1 MHVRLALPI
10 RVRRLA
16 LAVGCLVLLSAPCSL
31 AVTGPED
38 EPLGAATLRAWHVED
53 FHAEVQVRRS
63 GVVEVVETLK
73 VRFEG
78 SYNGIFRTIPIQ
90 YRTRANLNYTL
101 GLEVLGVEDG
111 AGQGLRY
118 ETSRE
123 RHYRKIKVWVPG
135 ASDAVRTVVIRYR
148 VDNALRFFE
157 EDDHSWDELYWNVTG
172 DEWPV
177 PIERASVRVRLPAQ
191 VTGVRARGFTGGY
204 GSTEESVELN
214 ISDYLVDVRSRRGL
228 GIHEGLTVAIAWD
241 SFITDAPASS
251 GAPDDLETAGEA
263 SGEYLI
269 RRPTV
274 WDRIRTFFRSNW
286 PLLIPFLALFAMRS
300 IWNRHGRDPR
310 RRPIAPMYEPPEGL
324 TPSEVGTLVDNRTDL
339 RDVTAMLV
347 DLAVRGY
354 LVIEETEEDKFLGL
368 IKEKDYVLELQR
380 GGQDLSGLKSHE
392 HKLLKAV
399 FGSPA
404 AGDRVHMSDLE
415 NEFYKDLPGIKE
427 RIFAELMELN
437 YYRSRPD
444 RVLGLW
450 VGIAIATGLLL
461 AGGGSVIAAR
471 FGMAPLT
478 TVLAGVLTAAIVL
491 GFGIFMPAR
500 TVAGTRALEAALGF
514 EEFLQRVESDRFKKM
529 ITGPEMFERYL
540 PYAMALA
547 VEKKWAAAFA
557 DIYREAPDW
566 YRGTGHRGFHPTIF
580 VGDLSGMTQH
590 AATAMTSAPRSSG
603 GSGFSGGGGGGF
615 SGGGFGGGGGGA
627 F

>member
-1 MHVRLALPI
+1 VTSGLPTRILRPAFAAACLA
-10 RVRRLA
+10 
-16 LAVGCLVLLSAPCSL
+16 LLSAPVGL
-31 AVTGPED
+31 PAAGPGTTTSD
-38 EPLGAATLRAWHVED
+38 ISTVRSWRVED
-53 FHAEVQVRRS
+53 FHADVHVLRS
-63 GVVEVVETLK
+63 GFVEVVETLK

-78 SYNGIFRTIPIQ
+78 SYNGIFRTIPIE

-101 GLEVLGVEDG
+101 GLEVLSVEDE

-148 VDNALRFFE
+148 VDNGLRFFE
-157 EDDHSWDELYWNVTG
+157 EDDQAWDELYWNVTG

-177 PIERASVRVRLPAQ
+177 PIERASVSVRLPAQ

-204 GSTEESVELN
+204 GSTEESVEVG
-214 ISDYLVDVRSRRGL
+214 ISDHVVSVRSTRGL

-241 SFITDAPASS
+241 SFITRPAAAAQ
-251 GAPDDLETAGEA
+251 GGNEPQAAL

-274 WDRIRTFFRSNW
+274 RDRILRFFRSNW
-286 PLLIPFLALFAMRS
+286 PLLIPFLALFAMHR
-300 IWNRHGRDPR
+300 IWRRHGRDPQR
-310 RRPIAPMYEPPEGL
+310 RAIAPMYEPPPGL
-324 TPSEVGTLVDNRTDL
+324 TPSEVGTLVDNRVDL

-354 LVIEETEEDKFLGL
+354 LVIEETEQEKFLGL
-368 IKEKDYVLELQR
+368 MKERDYVLELR
-380 GGQDLSGLKSHE
+380 KGGEDLSGLKSHE
-392 HKLLKAV
+392 RKLIRAV
-399 FGSPA
+399 FGSPR
-404 AGDRVHMSDLE
+404 AGDRVQMSDLE

-427 RIFAELMELN
+427 GIFSELMDLKF
-437 YYRSRPD
+437 YRSRPD

-450 VGIAIATGLLL
+450 VGLAIATGLLV
-461 AGGGSVIAAR
+461 GGGGLVLATR

-478 TVLAGVLTAAIVL
+478 TVLAGAFTGAIVL

-557 DIYREAPDW
+557 DIYSEPPDW
-566 YRGTGHRGFHPTIF
+566 YRGTGYRGFHPTLF
-580 VGDLSGMTQH
+580 VNDLSGMTQH

>member
-1 MHVRLALPI
+1 MGCLALLSLPALLAAAGA
-10 RVRRLA
+10 RTAPHTPAVR
-16 LAVGCLVLLSAPCSL
+16 S
-31 AVTGPED
+31 
-38 EPLGAATLRAWHVED
+38 WHIED
-53 FHAEVQVRRS
+53 FHSEVHVRRS
-63 GVVEVVETLK
+63 GEVEVTETLR

-101 GLEVLGVEDG
+101 GLEVLAVEDG
-111 AGQGLRY
+111 AGQTLRY

-123 RHYRKIKVWVPG
+123 RHLRKIKVWVPG

-148 VDNALRFFE
+148 VDNALRFFD
-157 EDDHSWDELYWNVTG
+157 EDDQAWDELYWNVTG

-177 PIERASVRVRLPAQ
+177 PIERASVRVRLPAA
-191 VTGVRARGFTGGY
+191 VTGVRARGFTGRY
-204 GSTEESVELN
+204 GSAEESVEVS
-214 ISDYLVDVRSRRGL
+214 ISDFLVDVRSTREL

-241 SFITDAPASS
+241 SFITEPGVAV
-251 GAPDDLETAGEA
+251 A

-269 RRPTV
+269 RRPTL
-274 WDRIRTFFRSNW
+274 WDRIRGFLASNW
-286 PLLIPFLALFAMRS
+286 PLLIPVLAFFVMRRLW
-300 IWNRHGRDPR
+300 IRHGKDPQ

-324 TPSEVGTLVDNRTDL
+324 TPSEVGVLVDNRPDL

-354 LVIEETEEDKFLGL
+354 LVIEETEQDKFLGL
-368 IKEKDYVLELQR
+368 IKDKGYVLELQKR
-380 GGQDLSGLKSHE
+380 GEDLSGLKSHE
-392 HKLLKAV
+392 RKLLRAV
-399 FGSPA
+399 FGSLV
-404 AGDRVHMSDLE
+404 AGERVDMSDLE
-415 NEFYKDLPGIKE
+415 NEFYKDLPGIKD
-427 RIFAELMELN
+427 RIFAELLELK

-450 VGIAIATGLLL
+450 VVVAIVTGVVV
-461 AGGGSVIAAR
+461 GGGGTVLAAR

-478 TVLAGVLTAAIVL
+478 TVLAGVLTGAIVL
-491 GFGIFMPAR
+491 GFGIFMPTR

-514 EEFLQRVESDRFKKM
+514 EEFLQRVESDRFKRM
-529 ITGPEMFERYL
+529 ITGPEMFERFL
-540 PYAMALA
+540 PYAMALGL
-547 VEKKWAAAFA
+547 EKNWAAAFA
-557 DIYREAPDW
+557 DIYREPPDW
-566 YRGTGHRGFHPTIF
+566 YRGTGHIGFHPTIF
-580 VGDLSGMTQH
+580 VSDLSGMTQH

>member
-1 MHVRLALPI
+1 VRLSYPGQARPLTFAMGC
-10 RVRRLA
+10 LA
-16 LAVGCLVLLSAPCSL
+16 LLSLPALLAASGARTAPPTAAVRS
-31 AVTGPED
+31 
-38 EPLGAATLRAWHVED
+38 WHIED
-53 FHAEVQVRRS
+53 FHAEVHVRRS
-63 GVVEVVETLK
+63 GEVEVTETLR

-101 GLEVLGVEDG
+101 GLEVLAVEDG
-111 AGQGLRY
+111 AGQTLRY

-123 RHYRKIKVWVPG
+123 RHLRKIKVWVPG

-148 VDNALRFFE
+148 VDNALRFFD
-157 EDDHSWDELYWNVTG
+157 EDDQAWDELYWNVTG

-177 PIERASVRVRLPAQ
+177 PIERASVRVRLPAA
-191 VTGVRARGFTGGY
+191 VTGVRARGFTGRY
-204 GSTEESVELN
+204 GSAEESVEAS
-214 ISDYLVDVRSRRGL
+214 ISDFLVDVRSTREL

-241 SFITDAPASS
+241 SFITEPGVAV
-251 GAPDDLETAGEA
+251 A

-269 RRPTV
+269 RRPTL
-274 WDRIRTFFRSNW
+274 WDRIRGFLASNW
-286 PLLIPFLALFAMRS
+286 PLLIPVLAFFVMRRLW
-300 IWNRHGRDPR
+300 IRHGKDPQ

-324 TPSEVGTLVDNRTDL
+324 TPSEVGVLVDNRPDL

-354 LVIEETEEDKFLGL
+354 LVIEETEQDKFLGL
-368 IKEKDYVLELQR
+368 IKDKGYVLELQKR
-380 GGQDLSGLKSHE
+380 GEDLSGLKSHE
-392 HKLLKAV
+392 RKLLRAV
-399 FGSPA
+399 FGSLV
-404 AGDRVHMSDLE
+404 AGERVDMSDLE
-415 NEFYKDLPGIKE
+415 NEFYKDLPGIKD
-427 RIFAELMELN
+427 RIFAELLELK

-450 VGIAIATGLLL
+450 VVVAIVTGVVV
-461 AGGGSVIAAR
+461 GGGGTVLAAR

-478 TVLAGVLTAAIVL
+478 TVLAGVLTGAIVL
-491 GFGIFMPAR
+491 GFGIFMPTR

-514 EEFLQRVESDRFKKM
+514 EEFLQRVESDRFKRM
-529 ITGPEMFERYL
+529 ITGPEMFERFL
-540 PYAMALA
+540 PYAMALGL
-547 VEKKWAAAFA
+547 EKNWAAAFA
-557 DIYREAPDW
+557 DIYREPPDW
-566 YRGTGHRGFHPTIF
+566 YRGTGHLGFHPTIF
-580 VGDLSGMTQH
+580 VSDLSGMTQH

>member
-1 MHVRLALPI
+1 MKFTLPQVL
-10 RVRRLA
+10 RPA
-16 LAVGCLVLLSAPCSL
+16 LAAVWLTLLSAPAGLPATDSGNP
-31 AVTGPED
+31 ADGIS
-38 EPLGAATLRAWHVED
+38 TLRSWVVED
-53 FHAEVQVRRS
+53 FHADVHIRRS

-78 SYNGIFRTIPIQ
+78 SYNGIFRTIPVE

-101 GLEVLGVEDG
+101 GLEVLSVEDE

-135 ASDAVRTVVIRYR
+135 ASDAVRTVVIRYQ
-148 VDNALRFFE
+148 VDNALRFFQ
-157 EDDHSWDELYWNVTG
+157 EDDQAWDELYWNVTG

-177 PIERASVRVRLPAQ
+177 PIERASVSVRLPAQ

-204 GSTEESVELN
+204 GSTEESVEVGIADHVVN
-214 ISDYLVDVRSRRGL
+214 VRSMRGL

-241 SFITDAPASS
+241 SFITQPA
-251 GAPDDLETAGEA
+251 
-263 SGEYLI
+263 GEYLI
-269 RRPTV
+269 QRPTR
-274 WDRIRTFFRSNW
+274 WDRILKFFRSNW
-286 PLLIPFLALFAMRS
+286 PLLIPVLALFAMHR
-300 IWNRHGRDPR
+300 IWSRHGRDPQR
-310 RRPIAPMYEPPEGL
+310 RAIAPMYEPPPGL

-354 LVIEETEEDKFLGL
+354 LIIEETEEDKFLGL
-368 IKEKDYVLELQR
+368 IKDRDYVLEMKK
-380 GGQDLSGLKSHE
+380 GGEDISGLKSHE
-392 HKLLKAV
+392 RKMLRAV
-399 FGSPA
+399 FGSPK
-404 AGDRVHMSDLE
+404 AGDRVRMSALE
-415 NEFYKDLPGIKE
+415 NEFYKDLPGIKDG
-427 RIFAELMELN
+427 IFSELMELK

-444 RVLGLW
+444 RVLVQW
-450 VGIAIATGLLL
+450 VGIAIATGLLV
-461 AGGGSVIAAR
+461 GGGGVVIAAR

-478 TVLAGVLTAAIVL
+478 TVLAGVLTGAIVL

-500 TVAGTRALEAALGF
+500 TIAGTRALEAALGF

-557 DIYREAPDW
+557 DIYREQPDW
-566 YRGTGHRGFHPTIF
+566 YRGTGHRGFHPTLF